1 MNKFGYYF
9 NGAEGYIRLFNTKEK
24 TPSIGVCVGNNTLY
38 AGIVASNASN
48 ASKLK
53 FQMDGAT
60 YAFMSDKLANSV
72 SLSSNNDSILAS
84 RTQNITI
91 TRNGSGTLS
100 LVNNNPSIATGSI
113 SGTTLTVTAKAKGN
127 ASITVNVAE
136 DIDYNSVSTTYN
148 CSVYKLDNTITLSS
162 NSDSVSVGRT
172 KEITVTR
179 NGNGTISILNNNPS
193 VIKTTLSGNKITV
206 EGLTVG
212 NASITVNVAEGTEY
226 NAASTTYN
234 CSVVI
239 APANLNDAPWDLI
252 SDLIKSGNFG
262 DYYKVG
268 DTKDITLNLPAGSNN
283 LESGKYF
290 SNAVSG
296 TYKVVVLGIDHNSTY
311 EGTNRVHFCIGQDST
326 GKEIA
331 FRTMK
336 MNTSN
341 TNSGGWASCPMRT
354 WLNNTLINGL
364 PSDLTSVIT
373 PCTKYTDNT
382 GNSSNVEA
390 NVTATSDKLWLL
402 SEFEVFGTRTYAN
415 QYEQNKQAQYDY
427 YKNGASKVRYEH
439 QSSSSPCHWWLRSAH
454 DDTSNLFCYV
464 YSGGTAGWS
473 TANRYYGVVPGF
485 TIS

>member
-53 FQMDGAT
+53 FQIDGTT

-72 SLSSNNDSILAS
+72 SLSSSNDSILAS
-84 RTQNITI
+84 HTKDITV

-100 LVNNNPSIATGSI
+100 LVNNNSSIATGSI

-162 NSDSVSVGRT
+162 NSDSVSIGRT

-193 VIKTTLSGNKITV
+193 IIRTTLSGNKITV
-206 EGLTVG
+206 EGLTNG
-212 NASITVNVAEGTEY
+212 NASVTVNVAEGTEY
-226 NAASTTYN
+226 NAASATYN
-234 CSVVI
+234 CSVVV
-239 APANLNDAPWDLI
+239 APTSLNDAPWDLI

-268 DTKDITLNLPAGSNN
+268 DTKDITLDLPAGSSN
-283 LESGKYF
+283 LEAGKYF

-296 TYKVVVLGIDHNSTY
+296 TYKVAVLGIDHNPEL
-311 EGTNRVHFCIGQDST
+311 EGTNRVHFCIDQDST
-326 GKEIA
+326 GTKIA
-331 FRTMK
+331 FSAMK
-336 MNTSN
+336 MNTSA
-341 TNSGGWASCPMRT
+341 TNSGGWASSQMRT

-382 GNSSNVEA
+382 GNGTYLDA
-390 NVTATSDKLWLL
+390 NVTATSDKLWLM
-402 SEFEVFGTRTYAN
+402 SEFEVFGDYNQAN
-415 QYEQNKQAQYDY
+415 SYEHYKQKQYTY
-427 YKNGASKVRYEH
+427 YKNGTSKQRRRHEDTVGLANY
-439 QSSSSPCHWWLRSAH
+439 WLRSPSRS
-454 DDTSNLFCYV
+454 DSFCYV
-464 YSGGTAGWS
+464 DQASSWYRCVAYIGLE
-473 TANRYYGVVPGF
+473 VVPCF

>member
-9 NGAEGYIRLFNTKEK
+9 NGAEGYIRLFDTKEK
-24 TPSIGVCVGNNTLY
+24 TSSVGVCVGNNTLY

-84 RTQNITI
+84 HAQNITV

-113 SGTTLTVTAKAKGN
+113 SGTTLTVTAQAKGN

-148 CSVYKLDNTITLSS
+148 CSVYKLNNTITLSS
-162 NSDSVSVGRT
+162 NSDAVTVGRT

-193 VIKTTLSGNKITV
+193 VIGATLSGNKITV
-206 EGLTVG
+206 EGLTNG

-234 CSVVI
+234 CSVTTI
-239 APANLNDAPWDLI
+239 PESLNDASWDLI
-252 SDLIKSGNFG
+252 SDLIKSGQFG
-262 DYYKVG
+262 TYYKVG
-268 DTKDITLNLPAGSNN
+268 DTKDITLDLPAGSYN
-283 LESGKYF
+283 LEAGKYF

-311 EGTNRVHFCIGQDST
+311 EGTNRVHFCIGQNST
-326 GKEIA
+326 GKDIA
-331 FRTMK
+331 FMDMK
-336 MNTSN
+336 TNTTN
-341 TNSGGWASCPMRT
+341 TNLGGWAGCQMRT
-354 WLNNTLINGL
+354 WLNETLINGL

-373 PCTKYTDNT
+373 PCTKYTNNKGYSDA
-382 GNSSNVEA
+382 EA
-390 NVTATSDKLWLL
+390 DVTATSDKLWLL
-402 SEFEVFGTRTYAN
+402 SEFEVFGTRENAN

-439 QSSSSPCHWWLRSAH
+439 QSPNRCMWRLRSAH
-454 DDTSNLFCYV
+454 YGNSSYFGMIREY
-464 YSGGTAGWS
+464 G
-473 TANRYYGVVPGF
+473 ANYYDIANYQFGVVPCF